1 MPHLQFELQ
10 FTQIQR
16 CPWRY
21 THGGD
26 LHWRTPVDVRVRRA
40 GDFNPRV
47 FRVKLIPIAGIL
59 MCVLSEPFGETVV
72 LGRSYRSSFIKR
84 GYELARPS

>member
-1 MPHLQFELQ
+1 MQFQLQ
-10 FTQIQR
+10 FTKIQDR
-16 CPWRY
+16 PQKY
-21 THGGD
+21 AHDSD
-26 LHWRTPVDVRVRRA
+26 LHWCTPVDVRVRRA

>member
-1 MPHLQFELQ
+1 
-10 FTQIQR
+10 
-16 CPWRY
+16 
-21 THGGD
+21 
-26 LHWRTPVDVRVRRA
+26 
-40 GDFNPRV
+40 
-47 FRVKLIPIAGIL
+47 